1 MNRNNPSLHDA
12 ELLLGAVVIAMSA
25 VGTLVFLSRRC
36 RVRPPDVRD
45 TSTRYVVVSDKHAVD
60 ARRYVLEPNARAP
73 CMKCGANPVSTIFA
87 DCGHSVAC
95 PSCAHG
101 VWKAERK
108 CPLCHR
114 PLESVLHIVGHVNVS
129 TAETE
134 VMLVG

>member
-1 MNRNNPSLHDA
+1 MDRSNPSLHDA

-36 RVRPPDVRD
+36 RQPPD

-60 ARRYVLEPNARAP
+60 ARRYAVGASSET
-73 CMKCGANPVSTIFA
+73 KCIKCRANPATTIFA

-95 PSCAHG
+95 PSCAHD

-129 TAETE
+129 TARIEGL
-134 VMLVG
+134 LVG

>member
-1 MNRNNPSLHDA
+1 MNRGNPSLHDA

-36 RVRPPDVRD
+36 RARQPPD

-60 ARRYVLEPNARAP
+60 ARRYAVGASSET
-73 CMKCGANPVSTIFA
+73 KCIKCRANPATTIFA

-95 PSCAHG
+95 PSCAHD

-129 TAETE
+129 TARIEGL
-134 VMLVG
+134 LVG